1 MNNKVLVEL
10 IVPELDQT
18 FSLYLPISKRIGNII
33 LLLNKSL
40 NEMSNGQLEISNT
53 NKLYNRTTGKRYNIN
68 DLLYDTDIRN
78 GTQLILL

>member
-1 MNNKVLVEL
+1 
-10 IVPELDQT
+10 
-18 FSLYLPISKRIGNII
+18 
-33 LLLNKSL
+33 
-40 NEMSNGQLEISNT
+40 MSNGQLEISNT